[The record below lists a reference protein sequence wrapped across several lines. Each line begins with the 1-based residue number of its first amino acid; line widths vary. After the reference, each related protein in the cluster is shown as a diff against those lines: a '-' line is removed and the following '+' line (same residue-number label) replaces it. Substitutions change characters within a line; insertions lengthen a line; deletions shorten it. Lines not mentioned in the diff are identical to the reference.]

1 MVLIFGEEGDAQLNS
16 HKTSQSTGERK
27 RKPTVGIIPHVF
39 IERVS
44 ALRVDEL
51 VAILSH
57 FTKATLVI
65 TDGYESARSDVQVIP
80 LKATKRVS
88 FLSKVIEQV
97 FIHVQLL
104 HILFTMRNQIEVLI
118 FFLGGIEFAVPLAF
132 AKCLNIK
139 CFVVLTG
146 LGNVKRIQ
154 PLKERG
160 GAQQYGELTRLR
172 LSTLLERL
180 SFRFSDKLIVL
191 DESLIDQANLSR
203 YHKKTVLAHRHFVD
217 FDEFQMKDD
226 VEQRA
231 NVVSYVGRLHEEK
244 GVLNLARAIPK
255 VLAKRHDVKFVIVGE
270 GQLEGELR
278 SYVAT
283 HALSQN
289 VTFAGWIPHDE
300 LREYLVKSK
309 LLVLPSYT
317 EGLPHA
323 MLEAMACGT
332 PVLAT
337 PVGAVPEVIHDKE
350 TGFLVPDNS
359 PDQLAESILSA
370 LVYPYL
376 SRIAGKAQILVQSEF
391 RYESVL
397 KMWRDVICDAGGVW
411 PSLNLDRPGL

>member
-1 MVLIFGEEGDAQLNS
+1 MAPIFSEAGNAQLNS
-16 HKTSQSTGERK
+16 RKTSQTPGERK
-27 RKPTVGIIPHVF
+27 RKPTVGIIPHAF

-57 FTKATLVI
+57 FTKTILVI
-65 TDGYESARSDVQVIP
+65 TDGYDSTCGDVRIIP
-80 LKATKRVS
+80 IKSTKHSS

-97 FIHVQLL
+97 FIHIQLL
-104 HILFTMRNQIEVLI
+104 RVLFTMRNEIDVLL
-118 FFLGGIEFAVPLAF
+118 FFLGGIEFTIPLAF
-132 AKCLNIK
+132 AKCLDIK

-172 LSTLLERL
+172 LSTVFERL

-203 YHKKTVLAHRHFVD
+203 YRKKTALAHRHFVD

-231 NVVSYVGRLHEEK
+231 NVVTYIGRLHEEK
-244 GVLNLARAIPK
+244 GVLNLVQAVPK
-255 VLAKRHDVKFVIVGE
+255 VLAKREDVQFVIIGE
-270 GQLEGELR
+270 GQLDGELR
-278 SYVAT
+278 SYVAS
-283 HALSQN
+283 HGLSQN
-289 VTFAGWIPHDE
+289 VTLEGWVPHNE
-300 LREYLVKSK
+300 LREFFVTSK

-323 MLEAMACGT
+323 LLEAMACGT

-337 PVGAVPEVIHDKE
+337 PVGAVPKVIQDKE

-359 PDQLAESILSA
+359 PDRLAESILSA
-370 LVYPYL
+370 LAYPHL
-376 SRIAGKAQILVQSEF
+376 SRIASKARMLVQSEF
-391 RYESVL
+391 RYESVI
-397 KMWRDVICDAGGVW
+397 KMWRDVICSAEGT
-411 PSLNLDRPGL
+411 

>member
-1 MVLIFGEEGDAQLNS
+1 
-16 HKTSQSTGERK
+16 
-27 RKPTVGIIPHVF
+27 
-39 IERVS
+39 
-44 ALRVDEL
+44 
-51 VAILSH
+51 
-57 FTKATLVI
+57 
-65 TDGYESARSDVQVIP
+65 
-80 LKATKRVS
+80 
-88 FLSKVIEQV
+88 
-97 FIHVQLL
+97 
-104 HILFTMRNQIEVLI
+104 MRNQIEVLI

-203 YHKKTVLAHRHFVD
+203 YRKKTVLAHRHFVD

-309 LLVLPSYT
+309 LLVLPSYP

-376 SRIAGKAQILVQSEF
+376 SRIAGKAQILVQREF

-397 KMWRDVICDAGGVW
+397 KMWRDVICDAEGV
-411 PSLNLDRPGL
+411 

>member
-1 MVLIFGEEGDAQLNS
+1 MVLIFGEAGDAQLNS

-51 VAILSH
+51 VAILGH
-57 FTKATLVI
+57 FTQATLVI

-203 YHKKTVLAHRHFVD
+203 YRKKTVLAHRHFVD

-278 SYVAT
+278 SYVTT

-337 PVGAVPEVIHDKE
+337 PVGAVPEVIHDKK

-376 SRIAGKAQILVQSEF
+376 SRIAGKAQILVQREF

-397 KMWRDVICDAGGVW
+397 KMWRDVICDAEGV
-411 PSLNLDRPGL
+411 

>member
-1 MVLIFGEEGDAQLNS
+1 MVLIFGEAGDAQLNS

-337 PVGAVPEVIHDKE
+337 PVGAVPEVIHDKK

-376 SRIAGKAQILVQSEF
+376 SRIAGKAQILVQREF

-397 KMWRDVICDAGGVW
+397 KMWRDVICDAEGV
-411 PSLNLDRPGL
+411 

>member
-1 MVLIFGEEGDAQLNS
+1 MVLIFGEGGNVQSNS
-16 HKTSQSTGERK
+16 RKTSQSTGGRK
-27 RKPTVGIIPHVF
+27 HKPTVGILPHVF

-57 FTKATLVI
+57 FTTTMLII
-65 TDGYESARSDVQVIP
+65 TDGYDNTRGDVRIIP
-80 LKATKRVS
+80 IKATKRAR

-97 FIHVQLL
+97 SIHIQLL
-104 HILFTMRNQIEVLI
+104 RVLFTMRNEIEVLL
-118 FFLGGIEFAVPLAF
+118 FFLGGIEFAIPLAF
-132 AKCLNIK
+132 AKCLDIK

-146 LGNVKRIQ
+146 LGNIKRIQ

-203 YHKKTVLAHRHFVD
+203 YRKKTVLAHRHFVD
-217 FDEFQMKDD
+217 SEDFQMKDD
-226 VEQRA
+226 VEKRA

-244 GVLNLARAIPK
+244 GVLNLVRAIPK

-278 SYVAT
+278 SYVAA

-289 VTFAGWIPHDE
+289 VTFQGWIPHDE
-300 LREYLVKSK
+300 LHKYLVKSK

-359 PDQLAESILSA
+359 PDQLAEGILSA
-370 LVYPYL
+370 LAYPYL
-376 SRIAGKAQILVQSEF
+376 SRIVGKARILVQSEF
-391 RYESVL
+391 RYENVL
-397 KMWRDVICDAGGVW
+397 KMWRDVICDDEGM
-411 PSLNLDRPGL
+411 

>member
-1 MVLIFGEEGDAQLNS
+1 MVLIFGEAGDAQLNS

-160 GAQQYGELTRLR
+160 GAHQYGELTRLR

-191 DESLIDQANLSR
+191 DKSLIDQANLSR
-203 YHKKTVLAHRHFVD
+203 YRKKTVLAHRHFVD

-283 HALSQN
+283 HALSKN
-289 VTFAGWIPHDE
+289 VTFEGWIPHDE

-376 SRIAGKAQILVQSEF
+376 SRIAGKAQILVQTEF

-397 KMWRDVICDAGGVW
+397 KMWRDVICDAEGV
-411 PSLNLDRPGL
+411 

>member
-1 MVLIFGEEGDAQLNS
+1 MVLIFGKAGNAQSNS
-16 HKTSQSTGERK
+16 SKTSQSTGERK
-27 RKPTVGIIPHVF
+27 RKPTIGIIPHVF

-44 ALRVDEL
+44 AIRVDEL

-65 TDGYESARSDVQVIP
+65 TDGYESAHGHVQVIP
-80 LKATKRVS
+80 LKATKRES
-88 FLSKVIEQV
+88 FLSKMIEQV

-104 HILFTMRNQIEVLI
+104 RILFMMRNQIEVLI
-118 FFLGGIEFAVPLAF
+118 FFLGGIEFAIPLAF

-154 PLKERG
+154 PLKERS
-160 GAQQYGELTRLR
+160 GAKQYGELARLR

-203 YHKKTVLAHRHFVD
+203 YRKKTVLAHRHFVD

-255 VLAKRHDVKFVIVGE
+255 VLAKRHDVKFVIIGE

-278 SYVAT
+278 SYVAA

-289 VTFAGWIPHDE
+289 VTFEGWIPHGE
-300 LREYLVKSK
+300 LRNYLVKSK

-337 PVGAVPEVIHDKE
+337 PVGAVPEVINDKE
-350 TGFLVPDNS
+350 TGFLAPDNS

-376 SRIAGKAQILVQSEF
+376 SRIAGKALILVQSEF
-391 RYESVL
+391 RFENVL
-397 KMWRDVICDAGGVW
+397 KMWRDVICDA
-411 PSLNLDRPGL
+411 

>member
-1 MVLIFGEEGDAQLNS
+1 MVLIFGEAGDAQLNS

-203 YHKKTVLAHRHFVD
+203 YRKKTVLAHRHFVD

-376 SRIAGKAQILVQSEF
+376 SRIAGKAQILVQREF

-397 KMWRDVICDAGGVW
+397 KMWRDVICDAEGV
-411 PSLNLDRPGL
+411 

>member
-1 MVLIFGEEGDAQLNS
+1 MVLIFGEAGDAQLNS

-88 FLSKVIEQV
+88 FLSKVFEQV

-118 FFLGGIEFAVPLAF
+118 FFLGGIEFAIPLAF

-203 YHKKTVLAHRHFVD
+203 YRKKTVLAHRHFVD

-376 SRIAGKAQILVQSEF
+376 SRIAGKAQILVQREF

-397 KMWRDVICDAGGVW
+397 KMWRDVICDAEGV
-411 PSLNLDRPGL
+411 

>member
-1 MVLIFGEEGDAQLNS
+1 MVLIFGKAGNAQSNS
-16 HKTSQSTGERK
+16 SKTSQSTGERK
-27 RKPTVGIIPHVF
+27 RKPTIGIIPHVF

-44 ALRVDEL
+44 AIRVDEL

-65 TDGYESARSDVQVIP
+65 TDGYESAHGHVQVIP
-80 LKATKRVS
+80 LKATKRES
-88 FLSKVIEQV
+88 FLSKMIEQV

-104 HILFTMRNQIEVLI
+104 RILFMMRNQIEVLI
-118 FFLGGIEFAVPLAF
+118 FFLGGIEFAIPLAF

-203 YHKKTVLAHRHFVD
+203 YRKKTVLAHRHFVD

-376 SRIAGKAQILVQSEF
+376 SRIAGKAQILVQREF

-397 KMWRDVICDAGGVW
+397 KMWRDVICDAEGV
-411 PSLNLDRPGL
+411 